1 MFNSGKVGTWIE
13 QLPEQR
19 WTITGT
25 VKINIQTNPS
35 HKLPNPGPPKIQST
49 VPNKTGDAT
58 LCPYYSYDTMLTN

>member
-1 MFNSGKVGTWIE
+1 MLNSGKVGTWIK

-35 HKLPNPGPPKIQST
+35 HKLPNPGPPKIQNT
-49 VPNKTGDAT
+49 VQNKTGDAT